1 MGKAIELSNE
11 ELRRL
16 QLTELEMLEEV
27 DRICRKN
34 GIPYSL
40 DAGTLLGAVRHKG
53 FIPWDDDLD
62 VMLLHKDYERFYEAC
77 KKDLD
82 TSRFFFQDY
91 RTDPNYRWGY
101 GKMRRLG
108 TEYIKAGQEKLKQR
122 TGICIDIFDAE
133 NIPDGEKERS
143 KYIRQMFC
151 VRKMMYSA
159 LGRTN
164 EGNPL
169 MRLWYSLLYLV
180 PIRTVFRIKNRWT
193 RKVNATRTENV
204 FFPTWPVK
212 NHPYGFPRRLFD
224 EFTDVEFEGGKYM
237 TIRDYDTYL
246 KIRYGDYMKLPP
258 VEQRKGVMDAAVLE
272 WMSGIGTADQL
283 VRKM

>member
-62 VMLLHKDYERFYEAC
+62 VMLLHEDYERFYEAC
-77 KKDLD
+77 KRDLD
-82 TSRFFFQDY
+82 TTRFFFQDH

-122 TGICIDIFDAE
+122 TGICIDVFDAE
-133 NIPDGEKERS
+133 NIPDEEKKRK
-143 KYIRQMFC
+143 KYIRRMFC
-151 VRKMMYSA
+151 IRKMMYSA

-164 EGNPL
+164 ESNPL

-193 RKVNATRTENV
+193 RKVNASRTENV

-224 EFTDVEFEGGKYM
+224 EFTDVEFEGGSYM
-237 TIRDYDTYL
+237 SIRDYDTYL

-272 WMSGIGTADQL
+272 WKQNHSI
-283 VRKM
+283 

>member
-1 MGKAIELSNE
+1 MGKAIERSNE

-62 VMLLHKDYERFYEAC
+62 VMLLHEDYERFYEAC
-77 KKDLD
+77 KSDLD
-82 TSRFFFQDY
+82 TTRFFFQDH

-122 TGICIDIFDAE
+122 TGICIDVFDAE
-133 NIPDGEKERS
+133 NIPDEEKKRK
-143 KYIRQMFC
+143 KYIRRMFC
-151 VRKMMYSA
+151 IRKMMYSA

-164 EGNPL
+164 ESNPL

-224 EFTDVEFEGGKYM
+224 EFTDVKFEGGRYM
-237 TIRDYDTYL
+237 AIRDYDTYL

-258 VEQRKGVMDAAVLE
+258 AEQRKGVMDAAVLE
-272 WMSGIGTADQL
+272 WEQNHSI
-283 VRKM
+283 

>member
-1 MGKAIELSNE
+1 MSKVLELSEE

-16 QLTELEMLEEV
+16 QLTELEMLAEV

-122 TGICIDIFDAE
+122 TGICIDVFDAE
-133 NIPDGEKERS
+133 NIPDGEKERK
-143 KYIRQMFC
+143 KYIRRMFC
-151 VRKMMYSA
+151 IRKTMYSA

-164 EGNPL
+164 ESNPL
-169 MRLWYSLLYLV
+169 MRFWYNLLYLI
-180 PIRTVFRIKNRWT
+180 PIRMVFRMKNRLT
-193 RKVNATRTENV
+193 RKVNASRTENV
-204 FFPTWPVK
+204 VFPTWPVK
-212 NHPYGFPRRLFD
+212 NHPYGFPRKLFE
-224 EFTDVEFEGGKYM
+224 EFTDVEFEGGRYM
-237 TIRDYDTYL
+237 AIREYEGYL
-246 KIRYGDYMKLPP
+246 KIRYGDYMRLPP
-258 VEQRKGVMDAAVLE
+258 PEQRKGVMDAVVLE
-272 WMSGIGTADQL
+272 WQH
-283 VRKM
+283 

>member
-1 MGKAIELSNE
+1 MSKAIKLSKE
-11 ELRRL
+11 DLRKL

-62 VMLLHKDYERFYEAC
+62 VMLLHEDYERFYEAC

-82 TSRFFFQDY
+82 TARFFFQDH
-91 RTDPNYRWGY
+91 RTDPDYRWGY

-122 TGICIDIFDAE
+122 TGICIDVFDAE
-133 NIPDGEKERS
+133 NIPDGEKERK
-143 KYIRQMFC
+143 KYIRRMFC
-151 VRKMMYSA
+151 IRKMMYSA

-164 EGNPL
+164 ESNPL
-169 MRLWYSLLYLV
+169 MRLWYSILYLV
-180 PIRTVFRIKNRWT
+180 PIQTVFRIKDRLT
-193 RKVNATRTENV
+193 RKVNASRTENV

-224 EFTDVEFEGGKYM
+224 EFTDVEFEGGKFM
-237 TIRDYDTYL
+237 AIRDYDTYL

-258 VEQRKGVMDAAVLE
+258 PEQRKGVMDAAVLE
-272 WMSGIGTADQL
+272 W
-283 VRKM
+283 K